1 MKKFYGIM
9 FENYKGEELVDMFYN
24 EEDCENECE
33 RLNDESDYEE
43 RFYVREMTE
52 EEVEREWGDYEIS

>member
-33 RLNDESDYEE
+33 RLNDECDYEE
-43 RFYVREMTE
+43 RHYVREMTE
-52 EEVEREWGDYEIS
+52 EEVEREWGDYKIS